1 MAKKQTKKVVAKAAT
16 AKKKAAPVKKA
27 NKKQADELTEEEEE
41 EQDNKPVK
49 KGKEEKEE
57 KAVKGKKK
65 LPAGVGN
72 PEKTYQHIKDLVA
85 MIDEDIDKF
94 LVNETRAA
102 GRRIR
107 GYAQSI
113 RKACQVFRKE
123 IQGVANERKAQKK

>member
-1 MAKKQTKKVVAKAAT
+1 MAKKQTKKAAAKAAP
-16 AKKKAAPVKKA
+16 AKKQSASVKKA
-27 NKKQADELTEEEEE
+27 NKKQADELTEEEQE
-41 EQDNKPVK
+41 EQDDKPVK
-49 KGKEEKEE
+49 KGKEEK
-57 KAVKGKKK
+57 AALAKGKKK
-65 LPAGVGN
+65 LPTGVGN

-113 RKACQVFRKE
+113 RKACQVLRKE